1 MSPAVST
8 QSISP
13 PQHHHNS
20 ATRNS
25 PNTPYRKERMQH
37 IGMLW
42 CTPYVVV
49 FLLGTIIP
57 MVYAL
62 YLGLYKQQMIGG
74 ERFVGFANYW
84 RALGDPQLWDGF
96 KRVVVYGIIQ
106 VPVMTLLALVAALM
120 LDSQRIKH
128 VAIPRIL
135 LFLPYAVP
143 NVIAALMWSYIYGTD
158 YGLFGQFF
166 RLFHA
171 DAPNMMSTDLMIFA
185 FINIST
191 WVSMGYNTL
200 IYYSSLRA
208 LPEEL
213 YESARMDGASE
224 WRIALSVKIPQIRS
238 SVVMT
243 VLFNIIYALQLFNTP
258 SMMQTIAPEVVTS
271 YYTPNLYTYSLAF
284 NGQDVNYAAAVSLV
298 VGMFTMIIVSVV
310 KTVGNRW
317 EER

>member
-1 MSPAVST
+1 MTAVSA
-8 QSISP
+8 
-13 PQHHHNS
+13 S
-20 ATRNS
+20 AGTV
-25 PNTPYRKERMQH
+25 PATTKPRKEKMQH

-42 CTPYVVV
+42 CLPYVVV
-49 FLLGTIIP
+49 FLGGTIIP
-57 MVYAL
+57 MVYAF

-74 ERFVGFANYW
+74 ERFAGLTNYI
-84 RALGDPQLWDGF
+84 RALKDPLLWNGF
-96 KRVVVYGIIQ
+96 GRVLLYGVIQ
-106 VPVMTLLALVAALM
+106 VPLMTALSLLAALM
-120 LDSQRIKH
+120 LDSQRIRH

-166 RLFHA
+166 ALFNA
-171 DAPNMMSTDLMIFA
+171 ESPDMMSADLMVFA
-185 FINIST
+185 FVNIST

-213 YESARMDGASE
+213 YESARMDGATE
-224 WRIALSVKIPQIRS
+224 FRIAWSVKIPQIRS

-243 VLFNIIYALQLFNTP
+243 LLFNIIYALQLFNTP

-284 NGQDVNYAAAVSLV
+284 QGQDVNYAAAVSLV
-298 VGMFTMIIVSVV
+298 VGLFTMVIVTVV
-310 KTVGNRW
+310 KTLGNKW
-317 EER
+317 EEK

>member
-1 MSPAVST
+1 MTTAAVSA
-8 QSISP
+8 Q
-13 PQHHHNS
+13 
-20 ATRNS
+20 TRVKAS
-25 PNTPYRKERMQH
+25 GKAPRAVKSLRKEKLQH

-42 CTPYVVV
+42 CLPYVVV
-49 FLLGTIIP
+49 FLCGTIIP
-57 MVYAL
+57 MCYAF
-62 YLGLYKQQMIGG
+62 YLGLFKQQMIGG
-74 ERFVGFANYW
+74 ERFAGFENYI
-84 RALGDPQLWDGF
+84 RALQDPQLWDGF
-96 KRVVVYGIIQ
+96 TRVLVYGIIQ
-106 VPVMTLLALVAALM
+106 VPLMTVLSMVAALM
-120 LDSQRIKH
+120 LDSQRIRH

-158 YGLFGQFF
+158 YGLVGQFF
-166 RLFHA
+166 HLFNA
-171 DAPNMMSTDLMIFA
+171 DAPNMMSADLMVFG
-185 FINIST
+185 FVNIST

-224 WRIALSVKIPQIRS
+224 LRIAWSVKIPQIRS

-243 VLFNIIYALQLFNTP
+243 LLFNIIYALQLFNTP

-284 NGQDVNYAAAVSLV
+284 QGQDVNYAAAVSLV
-298 VGMFTMIIVSVV
+298 VGLFTMIIVTVV
-310 KTVGNRW
+310 KTLGNKW
-317 EER
+317 EEK

>member
-1 MSPAVST
+1 MTAVSAHAG
-8 QSISP
+8 IGAP
-13 PQHHHNS
+13 AAKP
-20 ATRNS
+20 
-25 PNTPYRKERMQH
+25 RKEKMQH

-42 CTPYVVV
+42 CLPYVIV
-49 FLLGTIIP
+49 FLGGTIIP
-57 MVYAL
+57 MVYAF
-62 YLGLYKQQMIGG
+62 YLGLYKQRMIGG
-74 ERFVGFANYW
+74 ETFAGLSNYI
-84 RALGDPQLWDGF
+84 RALKDPLLWNGF
-96 KRVVVYGIIQ
+96 GRVLLYGVIQ
-106 VPVMTLLALVAALM
+106 VPLMTALSLLAALM

-166 RLFHA
+166 ALFGA
-171 DAPNMMSTDLMIFA
+171 ESPDMMSADLMVFA
-185 FINIST
+185 FVNIST

-213 YESARMDGASE
+213 YESARMDGATE
-224 WRIALSVKIPQIRS
+224 FRIAWSVKIPQIRS

-243 VLFNIIYALQLFNTP
+243 LLFNIIYALQLFNTP

-284 NGQDVNYAAAVSLV
+284 QGQDVNYAAAVSLV
-298 VGMFTMIIVSVV
+298 VGLFTMVIVTVV
-310 KTVGNRW
+310 KTLGNKW
-317 EER
+317 EEK

>member
-1 MSPAVST
+1 MTSTSVST
-8 QSISP
+8 QPAAARIGG
-13 PQHHHNS
+13 
-20 ATRNS
+20 TKLR
-25 PNTPYRKERMQH
+25 REKLQH

-42 CTPYVVV
+42 CLPYVVV
-49 FLLGTIIP
+49 FLCGTIIP
-57 MVYAL
+57 MCYAF
-62 YLGLYKQQMIGG
+62 YLGLFKQQMIGG
-74 ERFVGFANYW
+74 ERFAGLENYI
-84 RALGDPQLWDGF
+84 RALQDPQLWDGF
-96 KRVVVYGIIQ
+96 SRVLIYGVIQ
-106 VPVMTLLALVAALM
+106 VPLMTGLSLLAALM
-120 LDSQRIKH
+120 LDSQRIRH

-166 RLFHA
+166 HLFGTE
-171 DAPNMMSTDLMIFA
+171 APNMMSADLMVFG
-185 FINIST
+185 FVNIST

-208 LPEEL
+208 LPEDL

-224 WRIALSVKIPQIRS
+224 LRIAWSVKIPQIRS

-243 VLFNIIYALQLFNTP
+243 LLFNIIYALQLFNTP

-284 NGQDVNYAAAVSLV
+284 AGQDLNYAAAVSLV
-298 VGMFTMIIVSVV
+298 VGLFTMIIVTVV
-310 KTVGNRW
+310 KTLGNKW
-317 EER
+317 EEK

>member
-1 MSPAVST
+1 MTSTSVST
-8 QSISP
+8 QPAAARIGG
-13 PQHHHNS
+13 
-20 ATRNS
+20 TKLCRE
-25 PNTPYRKERMQH
+25 KLQH

-42 CTPYVVV
+42 CLPYVVV
-49 FLLGTIIP
+49 FLCGTIIP
-57 MVYAL
+57 MCYAF
-62 YLGLYKQQMIGG
+62 YLGLFKQQMIGG
-74 ERFVGFANYW
+74 ERFAGLENYI
-84 RALGDPQLWDGF
+84 RALQDPQLWDGF
-96 KRVVVYGIIQ
+96 SRVLIYGVIQ
-106 VPVMTLLALVAALM
+106 VPLMTGLSLLAALM
-120 LDSQRIKH
+120 LDSQRIRH

-166 RLFHA
+166 HLFGA
-171 DAPNMMSTDLMIFA
+171 EAPNMMSADLMVFG
-185 FINIST
+185 FVNIST

-208 LPEEL
+208 LPEDL

-224 WRIALSVKIPQIRS
+224 LRIAWNVKIPQIRS

-243 VLFNIIYALQLFNTP
+243 LLFNIIYALQLFNTP

-284 NGQDVNYAAAVSLV
+284 AGQDLNYAAAVSLV
-298 VGMFTMIIVSVV
+298 VGLFTMIIVTVV
-310 KTVGNRW
+310 KTLGNKW
-317 EER
+317 EEK

>member
-1 MSPAVST
+1 MTSTSVST
-8 QSISP
+8 QPAAARIGG
-13 PQHHHNS
+13 
-20 ATRNS
+20 TKLR
-25 PNTPYRKERMQH
+25 REKLQH

-42 CTPYVVV
+42 CLPYVVV
-49 FLLGTIIP
+49 FLCGTIIP
-57 MVYAL
+57 MCYAF
-62 YLGLYKQQMIGG
+62 YLGLVKQQMIGG
-74 ERFVGFANYW
+74 ERFAGLENYI
-84 RALGDPQLWDGF
+84 RALQDPQLWDGF
-96 KRVVVYGIIQ
+96 SRVLIYGVIQ
-106 VPVMTLLALVAALM
+106 VPLMTGLSLLAALM
-120 LDSQRIKH
+120 LDSQRIRH

-166 RLFHA
+166 HLFGA
-171 DAPNMMSTDLMIFA
+171 EAPNMMSADLMVFG
-185 FINIST
+185 FVNIST

-208 LPEEL
+208 LPEDL

-224 WRIALSVKIPQIRS
+224 LRIAWNVKIPQIRS

-243 VLFNIIYALQLFNTP
+243 LLFNIIYALQLFNTP

-284 NGQDVNYAAAVSLV
+284 AGQDLNYAAAVSLV
-298 VGMFTMIIVSVV
+298 VGLFTMIIVTVV
-310 KTVGNRW
+310 KTLGNKW
-317 EER
+317 EEK

>member
-1 MSPAVST
+1 MTAAMSSSVTAKASVGKP
-8 QSISP
+8 
-13 PQHHHNS
+13 
-20 ATRNS
+20 
-25 PNTPYRKERMQH
+25 RKEKLQH

-42 CTPYVVV
+42 CLPYVIV
-49 FLLGTIIP
+49 FLGGTIIP
-57 MVYAL
+57 MVYAF

-74 ERFVGFANYW
+74 EQFAGLSNYV
-84 RALGDPQLWDGF
+84 RALQDPQLWDGF
-96 KRVVVYGIIQ
+96 RRVLVYGVIQ
-106 VPVMTLLALVAALM
+106 VPLMTALSLMAALM

-171 DAPNMMSTDLMIFA
+171 ESPDMMSANLMVFA
-185 FINIST
+185 FVNIST

-208 LPEEL
+208 LPEDL

-224 WRIALSVKIPQIRS
+224 LRIAWSVKIPQIRS

-243 VLFNIIYALQLFNTP
+243 LLFNIIYALQLFNTP

-284 NGQDVNYAAAVSLV
+284 QGQDINYAAAVSLV
-298 VGMFTMIIVSVV
+298 VGLFTMIIVTIV
-310 KTVGNRW
+310 KTLGAKW
-317 EER
+317 EEK

>member
-1 MSPAVST
+1 MTAVSA
-8 QSISP
+8 
-13 PQHHHNS
+13 S
-20 ATRNS
+20 AGTV
-25 PNTPYRKERMQH
+25 PATTKPRKEKMQH

-42 CTPYVVV
+42 CLPYVVV
-49 FLLGTIIP
+49 FLGGTIIP
-57 MVYAL
+57 MVYAF

-74 ERFVGFANYW
+74 ERFAGLTNYI
-84 RALGDPQLWDGF
+84 RALKDPLLWNGF
-96 KRVVVYGIIQ
+96 GRVLLYGVIQ
-106 VPVMTLLALVAALM
+106 VPLMTALSLLAALM

-166 RLFHA
+166 ALFNA
-171 DAPNMMSTDLMIFA
+171 ESPDMMSADLMVFA
-185 FINIST
+185 FVNIST

-213 YESARMDGASE
+213 YESARMDGATE
-224 WRIALSVKIPQIRS
+224 FRIAWSVKIPQIRS

-243 VLFNIIYALQLFNTP
+243 LLFNIIYALQLFNTP

-284 NGQDVNYAAAVSLV
+284 QGQDVNYAAAVSLV
-298 VGMFTMIIVSVV
+298 VGLFTMVIVTVV
-310 KTVGNRW
+310 KTLGNKW
-317 EER
+317 EEK

>member
-1 MSPAVST
+1 MTATAVSA
-8 QSISP
+8 QP
-13 PQHHHNS
+13 AHS
-20 ATRNS
+20 AGARGAK
-25 PNTPYRKERMQH
+25 PRKEKLQH

-42 CTPYVVV
+42 CLPYVLV
-49 FLLGTIIP
+49 FLCGTIIP
-57 MVYAL
+57 MCYAF
-62 YLGLYKQQMIGG
+62 YLGLFKQQMIGG
-74 ERFVGFANYW
+74 ERFAGLENYI
-84 RALGDPQLWDGF
+84 RALQDPQLWDGF
-96 KRVVVYGIIQ
+96 TRVLVYGIIQ
-106 VPVMTLLALVAALM
+106 VPLMTALSLLAALM
-120 LDSQRIKH
+120 LDSQRIRH

-166 RLFHA
+166 HLFGA
-171 DAPNMMSTDLMIFA
+171 EAPDMMSADLMVFG
-185 FINIST
+185 FVNIST

-224 WRIALSVKIPQIRS
+224 LRIAWSVKIPQIRS

-243 VLFNIIYALQLFNTP
+243 LLFNIIYALQLFNTP

-284 NGQDVNYAAAVSLV
+284 AGQDLNYAAAVSLI
-298 VGMFTMIIVSVV
+298 VGLFTMLIVTVV
-310 KTVGNRW
+310 KTLGNKW
-317 EER
+317 EEK

>member
-1 MSPAVST
+1 MTAVSA
-8 QSISP
+8 
-13 PQHHHNS
+13 S
-20 ATRNS
+20 AGTA
-25 PNTPYRKERMQH
+25 PATTKPRKEKMQH

-42 CTPYVVV
+42 CLPYVVV
-49 FLLGTIIP
+49 FLGGTIIP
-57 MVYAL
+57 MVYAF

-74 ERFVGFANYW
+74 ERFAGLTNYI
-84 RALGDPQLWDGF
+84 RALKDPLLWNGF
-96 KRVVVYGIIQ
+96 GRVLLYGVIQ
-106 VPVMTLLALVAALM
+106 VPLMTALSLLAALM

-166 RLFHA
+166 ALFNA
-171 DAPNMMSTDLMIFA
+171 ESPDMMSADLMVFA
-185 FINIST
+185 FVNIST

-213 YESARMDGASE
+213 YESARMDGATE
-224 WRIALSVKIPQIRS
+224 FRIAWSVKIPQIRS

-243 VLFNIIYALQLFNTP
+243 LLFNIIYALQLFNTP

-284 NGQDVNYAAAVSLV
+284 QGQDVNYAAAVSLV
-298 VGMFTMIIVSVV
+298 VGLFTMVIVTVV
-310 KTVGNRW
+310 KTLGNKW
-317 EER
+317 EEK

>member
-1 MSPAVST
+1 MTTAVVSSPRGAGVARR
-8 QSISP
+8 P
-13 PQHHHNS
+13 KP
-20 ATRNS
+20 
-25 PNTPYRKERMQH
+25 RKERLQH

-42 CTPYVVV
+42 CLPYVIV
-49 FLLGTIIP
+49 FLGGTIIP
-57 MVYAL
+57 MVYAF
-62 YLGLYKQQMIGG
+62 YLGLFKQQMIGG
-74 ERFVGFANYW
+74 ERFAGLSNYI
-84 RALGDPQLWDGF
+84 RALQDPQLWDGF
-96 KRVVVYGIIQ
+96 SRMLLYGVIQ
-106 VPVMTLLALVAALM
+106 VPLMTALSLLAALM
-120 LDSQRIKH
+120 LDSQRIRH

-166 RLFHA
+166 RLFNA
-171 DAPNMMSTDLMIFA
+171 EAPDMMSADLMIFA
-185 FINIST
+185 FVNIST

-224 WRIALSVKIPQIRS
+224 LRIAWSVKIPQIRS

-243 VLFNIIYALQLFNTP
+243 LLFNIIYALQLFNTP

-284 NGQDVNYAAAVSLV
+284 QGQDLNYAAAVSLV
-298 VGMFTMIIVSVV
+298 MGLFTMIIVTAV
-310 KTVGNRW
+310 KTLGNKW
-317 EER
+317 EEK

>member
-1 MSPAVST
+1 MTSTSVST
-8 QSISP
+8 QPAAARIGG
-13 PQHHHNS
+13 
-20 ATRNS
+20 TKLR
-25 PNTPYRKERMQH
+25 REKLQH

-42 CTPYVVV
+42 CLPYVVV
-49 FLLGTIIP
+49 FLCGTIIP
-57 MVYAL
+57 MCYAF
-62 YLGLYKQQMIGG
+62 YLGLFKQQMIGG
-74 ERFVGFANYW
+74 ERFAGLENYI
-84 RALGDPQLWDGF
+84 RALQDPQLWDGF
-96 KRVVVYGIIQ
+96 SRVLIYGVIQ
-106 VPVMTLLALVAALM
+106 VPLMTGLSLLAALM
-120 LDSQRIKH
+120 LDSQRIRH

-166 RLFHA
+166 HLFGA
-171 DAPNMMSTDLMIFA
+171 EAPNMMSADLMVFG
-185 FINIST
+185 FVNIST

-208 LPEEL
+208 LPEDL

-224 WRIALSVKIPQIRS
+224 LRIAWSVKIPQIRS

-243 VLFNIIYALQLFNTP
+243 LLFNIIYALQLFNTP

-284 NGQDVNYAAAVSLV
+284 AGQDLNYAAAVSLV
-298 VGMFTMIIVSVV
+298 VGLFTMIIVTVV
-310 KTVGNRW
+310 KTLGNKW
-317 EER
+317 EEK